1 MSFIWFTNPHGVIG
15 VAKVITH
22 WGSTEYY
29 ISAVSGLDVEID
41 KETVTSW
48 GARFPDA
55 AGKAL
60 FGEAEELEKKNKKD
74 GFYKNLMKE
83 INEQRTI

>member
-1 MSFIWFTNPHGVIG
+1 MSFIWFTNAHGVIG

-48 GARFPDA
+48 GSRFPDL
-55 AGKAL
+55 AGEVL
-60 FGEAEELEKKNKKD
+60 FGQAEAQEKKKMILHEKIIR
-74 GFYKNLMKE
+74 GQK
-83 INEQRTI
+83 